1 VKTDTSS
8 NAVTLGTVS
17 AETINYQGA
26 AASTLVLSSAG
37 KRSLVCGPD
46 NNWYAY

>member
-1 VKTDTSS
+1 M
-8 NAVTLGTVS
+8 NAVTLQTLSGQ
-17 AETINYQGA
+17 TINYGGA
-26 AASTLVLSSAG
+26 VAQSLVIAAAG